1 MIYLMTILG
10 FMSLILGTWQGAINK
25 EQTNMKN
32 TESQEQVI
40 VQEKDSQ
47 ASTQG
52 KQEVG
57 NKICPVSGEEV
68 GTMGE
73 VVKYEHKGKVYNFC
87 CKMCVKD
94 FKKDPQ
100 KFIKKVEEEMKKGE
114 SASPENKDAQ
124 HEHKH

>member
-25 EQTNMKN
+25 EQTNKKN
-32 TESQEQVI
+32 TESQVQVI
-40 VQEKDSQ
+40 AKEKDSQ
-47 ASTQG
+47 ANTQG

-114 SASPENKDAQ
+114 SASPENKDAH